1 MCSKAIAY
9 LLYDSLTHIGVIGML
24 YFQILGKTYLN
35 KSPNIS
41 FLYFKHHF
49 VYHIGLHS
57 SLLRPFLEESVC
69 KTE

>member
-35 KSPNIS
+35 KSPNIFFPEPAGAS
-41 FLYFKHHF
+41 CKSHVVHLEITFLFKR
-49 VYHIGLHS
+49 IMRL
-57 SLLRPFLEESVC
+57 
-69 KTE
+69 